1 MKKNKLNL
9 FLLVLSLINLGI
21 IGYFGY
27 QNYQLEKDKLA
38 LQSELLQTKDNF
50 ASAIK
55 NLQSIIDSVQLQLS
69 ETRTERDDFGL
80 KYLLEKEKINSLS
93 SQISGIQGTV
103 GNLEKLSKTDPE
115 LLKKY
120 SKIYFLNENY
130 IPKNFIKIDP
140 KYTYYPKDDY
150 LFFTDVWSFLEDLL
164 ISTEISNVD
173 IKIISAYRS
182 FNTQSDL
189 KSSYKIIYGSGAN
202 QFSADQGYSEHQL
215 GTTIDFTTSEVEAS
229 YSGFEKTLTY
239 QWLLNNAY
247 KYGFIL
253 SYPENNKYYQFEPW
267 HWRFVGR
274 ALANKLHEENK
285 NFYDLDQ
292 REIDQYLISFFD

>member
-9 FLLVLSLINLGI
+9 FLFVLSVINLGI

-27 QNYQLEKDKLA
+27 QNYLLEKDKLA

-55 NLQSIIDSVQLQLS
+55 NLQSIIDSVQLQLT
-69 ETRTERDDFGL
+69 ETKTERDDFGL
-80 KYLLEKEKINSLS
+80 KYLLEKERINSLS

-120 SKIYFLNENY
+120 SKVYFLNENY
-130 IPKNFIKIDP
+130 IPKNFIKLDP

-150 LFFTDVWSFLEDLL
+150 LFFTDVWPFLEDLL
-164 ISTEISNVD
+164 IAAEISNVD

-215 GTTIDFTTSEVEAS
+215 GTTIDFTTSETGDS
-229 YSGFEKTLTY
+229 YSGFEKTTTY
-239 QWLLNNAY
+239 QWLLDNAY
-247 KYGFIL
+247 KYGFVL